1 VDLDR
6 YGRAV
11 AAIDEANAEDP
22 RRLTVRGASRPTA
35 LGEGELATEWVSRLA
50 PGASEALLLAAR
62 AHHLRRWTVP
72 RSSFPE
78 GRAGYLRWRRSLYDV
93 HAAEV
98 AAVLAPLGYSEEEV
112 TRVQAI
118 VRKED
123 LRSDPEVQVFE
134 DALCL
139 VFLETEFADLAARLD
154 EERMVEVV
162 RKTAAKM
169 SPAGLAAAA
178 TVPLAPRESALLAR
192 AL

>member
-1 VDLDR
+1 M
-6 YGRAV
+6 
-11 AAIDEANAEDP
+11 AAIDAANAEDP

-50 PGASEALLLAAR
+50 PGASEPLLLAAR

-78 GRAGYLRWRRSLYDV
+78 GRAGYLRWRRLLHDV

-98 AAVLAPLGYSEEEV
+98 AAVLAPLGYSEPEV
-112 TRVQAI
+112 ARVQAI
-118 VRKED
+118 LRKEN
-123 LRSDPEVQVFE
+123 LRADPEVQVFE

-139 VFLETEFADLAARLD
+139 VFLETELADLAARLD

-178 TVPLAPRESALLAR
+178 TVPLGPHEAALLAR